1 MLGAAPGGEHENERC
16 PSGGLGH
23 APEVGYGEHPA
34 LDASRGHGGAGVAGV
49 VAASGEAEVCADVLR
64 ESSEAYGYGVPELGG
79 ELVEAYVEEAPS
91 VLHGA
96 DDVPVVELF
105 GQVLERQVGVR
116 AGEHRPA
123 HSPDGV
129 HGAEDEGDAA
139 EVVVYGESLYAEGTA
154 VPEPCPDG
162 GADGVCPGVAGVL
175 HRLQRAHPAGGDAA
189 AGDGQLRKS
198 DLQHLR
204 GGVLRGGGV
213 DGDRAVEHGHAA
225 GLEVLQGDGAAAE
238 VVSRGVYHISRSRF

>member
-1 MLGAAPGGEHENERC
+1 MLGAAPWGEHEYERC

-23 APEVGYGEHPA
+23 APEVGYGEHSA
-34 LDASRGHGGAGVAGV
+34 LDASRGHGGAWVAGV

-64 ESSEAYGYGVPELGG
+64 ESSEAYGYGVSELGG

-91 VLHGA
+91 FLHGA
-96 DDVPVVELF
+96 YDVPVVELF

-129 HGAEDEGDAA
+129 HGAEDECDAA
-139 EVVVYGESLYAEGTA
+139 EVVVYGESLDAEGAA

-162 GADGVCPGVAGVL
+162 GAD
-175 HRLQRAHPAGGDAA
+175 
-189 AGDGQLRKS
+189 
-198 DLQHLR
+198 
-204 GGVLRGGGV
+204 
-213 DGDRAVEHGHAA
+213 
-225 GLEVLQGDGAAAE
+225 
-238 VVSRGVYHISRSRF
+238 